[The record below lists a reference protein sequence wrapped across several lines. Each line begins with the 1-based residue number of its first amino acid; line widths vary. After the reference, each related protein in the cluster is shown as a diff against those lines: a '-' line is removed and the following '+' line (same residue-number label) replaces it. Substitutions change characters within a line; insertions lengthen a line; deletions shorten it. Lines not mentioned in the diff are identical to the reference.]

1 MNLRDVKAQPPA
13 DEHGKQQLR
22 PPDEVAAGLEA
33 VISTTRYV
41 LRGPGLVKGV
51 ALLRTLNQQGG
62 VDCMSCA
69 WPDPKGH
76 RSVAEFCENGA
87 KAVADE
93 STRKQIGDQFFST
106 HSVEELSRRSDHW
119 LNAQGR
125 LVEPLWLPPDGS
137 HYVPIDWDEAL
148 DKLAS
153 SLRSLSSPDR
163 ALFYTSGRTSNEA
176 AFLYQLM
183 VRRYG
188 TNNLPDCS
196 NLCHESSGLGLT
208 ETLGAGKGTVTLEDF
223 YSADV
228 IVVVGQNPG
237 TNHPRMLSALEK
249 ARQNGAK
256 LVSVNPLP
264 EAAMVRFRNPQDF
277 LNPLKGIQTL
287 LGPGG
292 EMASLHLPV
301 RINGDVPLFG
311 WVCRRLLER
320 GAVDEAFVAER
331 TSGYADFRAALLAT
345 DPHELERQSGLSA
358 AQMEPLVDLLAG
370 TQRIIFCWAMGL
382 TQHVNAVD
390 NIRALVNTS
399 LLRGAVGRPG
409 AGLCPVRGH
418 SNVQGDRT
426 MGITSQPKPAFLER
440 LARRFGFEPPRHRGL
455 DSVDGIAAMA
465 RGEIDVMVCLGG
477 NFLSATPDTEATAA
491 ALKRLQLTVQIS
503 TKLNRSHLVTG
514 AEALILPC
522 LGRTEVDRQKSGPQ
536 FVTVENSMSIVHRSE
551 GKMAPPSPFV
561 RSEVDIVC
569 SLAERLLDTDWSP
582 YRNNYDRIRHEI
594 EAVIDGFSDFNRRV
608 REPDGFTLPNLPRE
622 GTFATS
628 DGRAQFS
635 VLSTPNLELPLG
647 RYWMMTIRTHDQFN
661 TTVYGLDDRYRGI
674 LGRRRVILINPAD
687 MERERLKSGDLVDLV
702 SHFEGEERVAE
713 NFMLVGYPIPEG
725 CTATYFPEANAL
737 IPLRQVATGSNTP
750 ACKSVQIQLRRRVA
764 ARV

>member
-1 MNLRDVKAQPPA
+1 M
-13 DEHGKQQLR
+13 HLR
-22 PPDEVAAGLEA
+22 PPDTVAAGLEA

-41 LRGPGLVKGV
+41 LRGPGVFKGM

-69 WPDPKGH
+69 WPDPVGE
-76 RSVAEFCENGA
+76 RSLAEFCENGA

-93 STRKQIGDQFFST
+93 GTKKQIGDQFFST
-106 HSVEELSRRSDHW
+106 HSVEELSRQSDHW

-125 LVEPLWLPPDGS
+125 LAEPLWLPPDGS

-148 DKLAS
+148 DKIAAR
-153 SLRSLSSPDR
+153 LRALSSPHR

-183 VRRYG
+183 VRRFG

-196 NLCHESSGLGLT
+196 NLCHESSSVGLG
-208 ETLGAGKGTVTLEDF
+208 ETVGVGKGTVTLDDI

-228 IVVVGQNPG
+228 IVIVGQNPG
-237 TNHPRMLSALEK
+237 TNHPRMLSALER
-249 ARQNGAK
+249 ARRNGAK
-256 LVSVNPLP
+256 LVSVNPLA
-264 EAAMVRFRNPQDF
+264 EAALVRFRNPQDF

-301 RINGDVPLFG
+301 RINGDVPLFQ
-311 WVCRRLLER
+311 WVCRRLIER
-320 GAVDEAFVAER
+320 GAVAHDFVRER
-331 TSGYADFRAALLAT
+331 TAGFAEFEAALLAA
-345 DPHELERQSGLSA
+345 DPAELERQSGVSA
-358 AQMEPLVDLLAG
+358 AQMELLVDLLAS
-370 TQRIIFCWAMGL
+370 TQRIVFCWAMGL

-390 NIRALVNTS
+390 NIRALVNTC
-399 LLRGAVGRPG
+399 LLRGALGRPG

-426 MGITSQPKPAFLER
+426 MGITCKPKPEFLDKLGSRFAFN
-440 LARRFGFEPPRHRGL
+440 PPRRPGL
-455 DSVDGIAAMA
+455 DTVNSIAAMG
-465 RGEIDVMVCLGG
+465 RGEIDVLVCLGG

-514 AEALILPC
+514 GEALILPC
-522 LGRTEVDRQKSGPQ
+522 LGRTEVDRQQSGPQ
-536 FVTVENSMSIVHRSE
+536 FVTVEDAMSVVHRSE
-551 GKMAPPSPFV
+551 GKMRPPSPFV

-569 SLAERLLDTDWSP
+569 GLAERLLQTDWSP
-582 YRNNYDRIRHEI
+582 YRNNYDRIRQEI
-594 EAVIDGFSDFNRRV
+594 EAVIEGFEDYNRRV
-608 REPDGFTLPNLPRE
+608 REKDGFLLPNAARE
-622 GTFATS
+622 GRFATG
-628 DGRAQFS
+628 DGLGHFS
-635 VLSTPNLELPLG
+635 VLQTPNLELPPG

-674 LGRRRVILINPAD
+674 LGRRRVILTNPVD
-687 MERERLKSGDLVDLV
+687 MERERLKSGDFVDLV
-702 SHFEGEERVAE
+702 SHFEGEERVVE
-713 NFMLVGYPIPEG
+713 NFMIVGYPIPEG
-725 CTATYFPEANAL
+725 CTATYFPEANPL
-737 IPLRQVATGSNTP
+737 VPLRQVALGSNTP
-750 ACKSVQIQLRRRVA
+750 AYKSVVVELRRRDA
-764 ARV
+764 AGL